1 MKEQLQQY
9 QQDLQQELQY
19 ILAYWM
25 MHAVDNEY
33 GGFYGRIGECN
44 KVQPKAPKG
53 SVLNNRIL
61 WTFSA
66 AYNHTYNN
74 EYLKTADRAF
84 QYIVSFFF
92 DKEHDGVYW
101 SVDYKGQPLDTKK
114 QIYALAFA
122 LYGMSEYTR
131 AKQSVLAQEI
141 AVHLFHTIEKYS
153 YDPLK
158 GGYFEAFTRNWQ
170 PLTDTRLSSK
180 DANEKKTMNTH
191 LHVLEAYTGLYR
203 NWPDALLKE
212 RIAGLIHNF
221 LDHIIDA
228 SSKHLL
234 LFFDENWNATPGP
247 VSYGHDIEAAWLLQ
261 EAAEAICDEAL
272 IAQTKTMAI
281 VIARAAATGLDKDG
295 GLWYEYQ
302 RRTAHL
308 IKEKHWWPQAEA
320 MVGFFNAWQVSNDTR
335 FLDSSLNS
343 WHFIQQYI
351 LDKKYGEWY
360 WGVTADYT
368 AMAGQDKVGIWK
380 CPYHNSRA
388 CMQVAQ
394 RIASVLAT

>member
-9 QQDLQQELQY
+9 QQDLQLELQH
-19 ILAYWM
+19 ILAYW
-25 MHAVDNEY
+25 ATYAIDNEY
-33 GGFYGRIGECN
+33 GGFYGRVGACN
-44 KVQPKAPKG
+44 KVQPKAAKG
-53 SVLNNRIL
+53 AVLNSRIL

-66 AYNHTYNN
+66 AYNHAHNN
-74 EYLKTADRAF
+74 DYLKVADRAF

-101 SVDYKGQPLDTKK
+101 SVDHKGQPLDTKK
-114 QIYALAFA
+114 QTYALAFA

-141 AVHLFHTIEKYS
+141 AVHLFHTIEKHS

-158 GGYFEAFTRNWQ
+158 GGYREAFTRNWQ
-170 PLTDTRLSSK
+170 PLADLRLSSK

-191 LHVLEAYTGLYR
+191 LHVLEAYTSLYR
-203 NWPDALLKE
+203 NWPDVLLKE

-234 LFFDENWNATPGP
+234 LFFDEDWNAKPGP

-272 IAQTKTMAI
+272 ITQTKTMAI
-281 VIARAAATGLDKDG
+281 VIAQAAATGLDKDG

-302 RRTAHL
+302 RPTAHL

-320 MVGFFNAWQVSNDTR
+320 MVGFFNAWQVSDDKR
-335 FLDSSLNS
+335 FLDYSRNS
-343 WHFIQQYI
+343 WHFVQQHI

-360 WGVTADYT
+360 WGVTAGYT
-368 AMAGQDKVGIWK
+368 VMTGQDKVGIWK